1 MASRVT
7 ATWPRTGNREA
18 LCFSN
23 VRNIEPQLACGSL
36 PEAQEPQQVRRFDD
50 GWHLGC
56 VAWFRMRNGFNN
68 TNKTSARSCAGN
80 SGRKFWR
87 ILEAFRRITGGM
99 GTDSYLVRNL
109 RTRDQPI
116 SGPIEA
122 GEAAR
127 ILLPS
132 PSLQGYGLMC
142 LRSGARPVGCP
153 AALSSQPSGLR
164 SQSDEHIVK
173 GRIPEGDRTILCVEI
188 RRRDAQ
194 KLICLASTASTNRR
208 WTGGRGQR
216 TSEPSLN
223 KRTIWIP
230 QN

>member
-1 MASRVT
+1 MT

-36 PEAQEPQQVRRFDD
+36 PAAQEPQQVRRFGD

-56 VAWFRMRNGFNN
+56 VAWFRMRNGFNI
-68 TNKTSARSCAGN
+68 TNKTSARSCAGHL
-80 SGRKFWR
+80 RQKFWR

-99 GTDSYLVRNL
+99 ETDSYLVRNL
-109 RTRDQPI
+109 RTGDQPI

-142 LRSGARPVGCP
+142 LPSGARPVVCP
-153 AALSSQPSGLR
+153 AALSSRPCSLR
-164 SQSDEHIVK
+164 SQSYEQIVRRFRQRNETK
-173 GRIPEGDRTILCVEI
+173 RRILV
-188 RRRDAQ
+188 AFV
-194 KLICLASTASTNRR
+194 ASPV
-208 WTGGRGQR
+208 G
-216 TSEPSLN
+216 SLL
-223 KRTIWIP
+223 P
-230 QN
+230 